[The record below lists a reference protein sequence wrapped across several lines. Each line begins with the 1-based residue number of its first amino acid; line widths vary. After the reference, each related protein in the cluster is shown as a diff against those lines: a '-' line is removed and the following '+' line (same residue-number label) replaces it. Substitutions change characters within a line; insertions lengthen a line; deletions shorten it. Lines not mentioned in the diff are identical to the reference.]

1 MMSVLLLPLGL
12 IPPTLIGWLT
22 LAIIQRKSRVL
33 QRYEQWALG
42 CVTGLCLVM
51 LLMVIV
57 HTTLDAP
64 INLLWF
70 SVVQLIAIILLGGA
84 WYALG
89 LKRLPPAPMSDA
101 GPLPRWA
108 RATLIILAAWMTV
121 RILLAGVTFLV
132 LTPTYLDDTLDNWNL
147 RGKVY
152 FVDQALT
159 LVMPSEDPVASPM
172 GVSSYPP
179 TVPLVKTWLATI
191 AGEWNEPLINS
202 VHIVWFLTAL
212 CLMYAML
219 RRFTGVW
226 WAALGTYILA
236 CMPLYLMHGTNT
248 YADAFVAAHVFPAV
262 AMLFC
267 ALRTEDAQA
276 RLSFFRLGAFCAGL
290 LPFTKNEGVLLYLP
304 PILLILC
311 IGLFLLVR
319 SQKMTMRDA
328 LIALAWYIGFIAILA
343 LPWLTFKWLNGLT
356 FGNAKSVSGLNIGWQ
371 DGVWYALFVNTFLE
385 GNWLFLFPLLALLC
399 VWKWRLVFRRYA
411 PLSIFFFV
419 VLLGQW
425 FIFLFTGL
433 APEARMQTGLA
444 RGIIQLLPVVVLL
457 ITLVLAQSE
466 QQLKAGF
473 NELAR
478 KLKIHGG

>member
-1 MMSVLLLPLGL
+1 MLLLLPIGL

-22 LAIIQRKSRVL
+22 LAILQGKSRVL
-33 QRYEQWALG
+33 QRSEQWALG
-42 CVTGLCLVM
+42 CVTGLSLVM
-51 LLMVIV
+51 LLMVIA
-57 HTTLDAP
+57 HTTFGAP

-70 SVVQLIAIILLGGA
+70 TAVQLIALIALGGI
-84 WYALG
+84 WHALG
-89 LKRLPPAPMSDA
+89 LKGLPGAPMSD
-101 GPLPRWA
+101 GGTLPRWA
-108 RATLIILAAWMTV
+108 RLTLVLLAAWMTIRV
-121 RILLAGVTFLV
+121 LLAGVTFLV

-159 LVMPSEDPVASPM
+159 LVMPSEDPIASPR

-179 TVPLVKTWLATI
+179 TVPLVKTWFATI
-191 AGEWNEPLINS
+191 AGTWDEPLINS
-202 VHIVWFLTAL
+202 VHIVWFLSTL
-212 CLMYAML
+212 CLVYAML
-219 RRFTGVW
+219 RRFTGIW

-267 ALRTEDAQA
+267 ALRSEDAHA

-319 SQKMTMRDA
+319 AQKMALRDA
-328 LIALAWYIGFIAILA
+328 VTAIAWYIGLIALLA
-343 LPWLTFKWLNGLT
+343 LPWLIFKWLNGLT

-371 DGVWYALFVNTFLE
+371 NGVWYALYVNTFLE
-385 GNWLFLFPLLALLC
+385 GNWLFLFPLLVMLC
-399 VWKWRLVFRRYA
+399 VWKWRLVFRQYA
-411 PLSIFFFV
+411 PLSVFFFI

-444 RGIIQLLPVVVLL
+444 RGIVQLLPVVVLL
-457 ITLVLAQSE
+457 VTLVLADCAQPLQS
-466 QQLKAGF
+466 GF

-478 KLKIHGG
+478 KLKRNGG